1 MTATVASGVES
12 QSDIPRKPLSKT
24 SEHRRATKPI
34 MEKKRRA
41 RINNSLNELKVLILD
56 ALNKDPS
63 RHSKLE
69 KADILEMTVRHL
81 QSVQRQQMASAIS
94 TDPSVLNKYRAG
106 FNECATEV
114 GRYIGRV
121 DGVDNPLRQRILNH
135 LNACVTSLNTA
146 ANMASNSYNQSRTGN
161 AFPGMLPPNGSPF
174 GANTPLHVQIPIPAA
189 TAAAIAAGIFPS
201 SGLTNIC
208 NTNSGD
214 INNNIASP
222 MMTAG
227 LTIDSKAN
235 MQTPPSSASS
245 TASSHF
251 TFSLPLHQCSPP
263 LSSHHL
269 LPFHHNLNVNI
280 NQSISNQMTANQS
293 AMGLR
298 HGSTGSWSHNSCLE
312 SPLGHSS
319 ISPAGSSVSSGQLS
333 PSGSDADME
342 MVFEPHNSLNGDS
355 VWRPW

>member
-1 MTATVASGVES
+1 MTATMASSADS
-12 QSDIPRKPLSKT
+12 QTTDIPRKTVSKT

-81 QSVQRQQMASAIS
+81 QSVQRQQMATAIS

-114 GRYIGRV
+114 GRYINRI
-121 DGVDNPLRQRILNH
+121 DGVDTTLRQRVVNH
-135 LNACVTSLNTA
+135 LNVCVQSINTA
-146 ANMASNSYNQSRTGN
+146 ANMTSNSYATPSRSGN
-161 AFPGMLPPNGSPF
+161 AFPGMNPPFASS
-174 GANTPLHVQIPIPAA
+174 NTPLHVQIPLP
-189 TAAAIAAGIFPS
+189 AAIAAGIFPN

-208 NTNSGD
+208 SNSGD
-214 INNNIASP
+214 INNNMTSP
-222 MMTAG
+222 MMTTR
-227 LTIDSKAN
+227 LTHDSKVN

-251 TFSLPLHQCSPP
+251 TFSLPLQCSPP
-263 LSSHHL
+263 INSHL
-269 LPFHHNLNVNI
+269 MSFHHNLN
-280 NQSISNQMTANQS
+280 QSSGMAY
-293 AMGLR
+293 R
-298 HGSTGSWSHNSCLE
+298 HGSTGSWSHNSYLE
-312 SPLGHSS
+312 SPLGQSS
-319 ISPAGSSVSSGQLS
+319 ISPVGSATSEQLS
-333 PSGSDADME
+333 PSGSEQDVD
-342 MVFEPHNSLNGDS
+342 MVFESHSGSAHHSLNSDS

>member
-1 MTATVASGVES
+1 MTATVASVVDS
-12 QSDIPRKPLSKT
+12 QSDVPRKTISKT

-121 DGVDNPLRQRILNH
+121 DGVENTLRQRILNH

-146 ANMASNSYNQSRTGN
+146 ANMASNSYGNQSRTGN
-161 AFPGMLPPNGSPF
+161 AFPGMMPPNNSPF
-174 GANTPLHVQIPIPAA
+174 GNNTPLHVQIPIPAA
-189 TAAAIAAGIFPS
+189 TAAAIAAGIFPN
-201 SGLTNIC
+201 SGLNNIGSH
-208 NTNSGD
+208 SGD

-222 MMTAG
+222 LMTAG
-227 LTIDSKAN
+227 LTIDNKAN
-235 MQTPPSSASS
+235 IHTPPSSASS
-245 TASSHF
+245 TSSSHF

-263 LSSHHL
+263 LNHHL

-280 NQSISNQMTANQS
+280 NQNITSSQS
-293 AMGLR
+293 AIGLR

-312 SPLGHSS
+312 SPLGQSS
-319 ISPAGSSVSSGQLS
+319 ISPVGSSVGSEQLS
-333 PSGSDADME
+333 PSGSDADVE
-342 MVFEPHNSLNGDS
+342 MVFAGHHNSLNGDS

>member
-1 MTATVASGVES
+1 MSTTLDS
-12 QSDIPRKPLSKT
+12 QPEVPRKPVSKT

-81 QSVQRQQMASAIS
+81 QNVQRQQMASAIS

-121 DGVDNPLRQRILNH
+121 DGVENALRQRILNH

-146 ANMASNSYNQSRTGN
+146 ANMASNSYTNQSRTGS
-161 AFPGMLPPNGSPF
+161 AFPGMIPPNDSPF
-174 GANTPLHVQIPIPAA
+174 ASANTPLHVQIPLP

-201 SGLTNIC
+201 SGLN
-208 NTNSGD
+208 NSND
-214 INNNIASP
+214 INNNISSP
-222 MMTAG
+222 LMSNPM
-227 LTIDSKAN
+227 TIDGKHN
-235 MQTPPSSASS
+235 LQTPPSSASS
-245 TASSHF
+245 TGSSHF

-263 LSSHHL
+263 LSTTL
-269 LPFHHNLNVNI
+269 LPFHNNFNQNLSNHSSGLI
-280 NQSISNQMTANQS
+280 FRQSI
-293 AMGLR
+293 
-298 HGSTGSWSHNSCLE
+298 GSWSRNSCLD
-312 SPLGHSS
+312 SPVGQSS
-319 ISPAGSSVSSGQLS
+319 ISPVGSSVGSEQLS
-333 PSGSDADME
+333 PSGSEHDID
-342 MVFEPHNSLNGDS
+342 MVFEPPTNHPSLSGDS